1 MQDSFKETF
10 NLSQQK
16 KVDSQLLK
24 QKYKKFEQEA
34 LMAKNEVNTNDEML
48 DDIKANGQQLT

>member
-24 QKYKKFEQEA
+24 QKYKKFE
-34 LMAKNEVNTNDEML
+34 
-48 DDIKANGQQLT
+48 